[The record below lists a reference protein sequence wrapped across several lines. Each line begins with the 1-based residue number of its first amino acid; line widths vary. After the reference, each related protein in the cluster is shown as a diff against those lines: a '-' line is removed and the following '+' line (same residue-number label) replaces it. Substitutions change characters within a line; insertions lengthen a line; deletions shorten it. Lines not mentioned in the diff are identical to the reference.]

1 MTRFSLTDIQAQTIL
16 DMKLQRLTSLERE
29 KIIKDYE
36 EILQKIKWY
45 KEVLTDGKLLLEIV
59 REEFEK
65 IKEDY
70 GDERRTEIMDE
81 PDEILPENLIAPQ
94 AFLHATAP
102 WR

>member
-45 KEVLTDGKLLLEIV
+45 KEVLADGKLLLEIV
-59 REEFEK
+59 QKEFEK
-65 IKEDY
+65 IKKDY
-70 GDERRTEIMDE
+70 
-81 PDEILPENLIAPQ
+81 NL
-94 AFLHATAP
+94 
-102 WR
+102 